1 VQTSAAVAQ
10 YPERPIR
17 LLVPLSPGSPPDLI
31 TRAVSERLQTLLGQ
45 LVVVENRVGAT
56 GVIAL
61 QALVNQNADGYTLLL
76 LPSPTVAVLSL
87 YPDVRVN
94 FATDIAPIGQIE
106 RDYNVL
112 VVGNQSPAKSVAELI
127 ALLKQQ
133 PGKVNNASGG
143 FGTPAH
149 LIGELFKK
157 ETGTSATHFPY
168 TQFPQAVVDVISGR
182 IEFMIMG
189 ASVAVPQVQGGKL
202 RALGVTSPARLR
214 SLPDIPTFAELGLG
228 HVSVRQWMGLVAR
241 GGTPAPII
249 DRLNKALN
257 DALDS
262 PEVRKSLETLQSEV
276 VKGTPDDFK
285 AIIAEDVAHW
295 NNAIGEA
302 RIKLE

>member
-1 VQTSAAVAQ
+1 MKGLARIFFGLLLCVIVQTGAPAAE
-10 YPERPIR
+10 YPERSIR
-17 LLVPLSPGSPPDLI
+17 LLVGLGPGSPPDLI

-157 ETGTSATHFPY
+157 ETGTSATHVPY

-214 SLPDIPTFAELGLG
+214 SFRTSQPLPSL
-228 HVSVRQWMGLVAR
+228 VSVMCQCANGWDWLPGVEHRPR
-241 GGTPAPII
+241 
-249 DRLNKALN
+249 
-257 DALDS
+257 S
-262 PEVRKSLETLQSEV
+262 S
-276 VKGTPDDFK
+276 
-285 AIIAEDVAHW
+285 
-295 NNAIGEA
+295 IGST
-302 RIKLE
+302 KL